1 MLQLSTL
8 ALIGAGLWCWPGKC
22 HLCLITCTMNH
33 FYFIASPLQYESFAC
48 CPFQPLW
55 LSVDHIVLR
64 MLIKTETSHSSLLL
78 GMLVIPTYFNGWRGD
93 TFWGPLLQFH
103 CRLFSSFL
111 LQRPDFTPDS
121 RSRICA
127 DHFAP
132 DSFTNYGQFLSGY
145 ADRYVHNVNSY
156 RHWTRTSF
164 YYDWKGRWL
173 LSTICWP
180 VVTFINHHGVN
191 CGTKSGNYNVSNSN
205 YHYVITLDSII
216 HQFLCVK
223 IKMQGLKLL

>member
-8 ALIGAGLWCWPGKC
+8 AWIGAGLWCWPGKC

-132 DSFTNYGQFLSGY
+132 DSFASFSVDMQTGMCTIWTAIVIELEQVFIMIGKADGCYQPFVDQLS
-145 ADRYVHNVNSY
+145 R
-156 RHWTRTSF
+156 
-164 YYDWKGRWL
+164 
-173 LSTICWP
+173 LSTIMVWI
-180 VVTFINHHGVN
+180 VVQKV
-191 CGTKSGNYNVSNSN
+191 GTIMLATVIIIMSLRLTVSFTN
-205 YHYVITLDSII
+205 
-216 HQFLCVK
+216 FCVSK
-223 IKMQGLKLL
+223 